1 MTDRDQAHTLVD
13 RVKKLD
19 GEDQLAT
26 GDIEILGV
34 EYTLR
39 FTQPEA
45 GRILSVLGLQRK
57 QRVTVFSP
65 WGREYQFSFDST
77 GPKHDVADA
86 LRSKIFDIHQKHY
99 GAAQ

>member
-13 RVKKLD
+13 QVKELD
-19 GEDQLAT
+19 EENQITT
-26 GDIEILGV
+26 GDIEILGA

-39 FTQPEA
+39 FDQPEA
-45 GRILSVLGLQRK
+45 GRILSVFGLKRK
-57 QRVTVFSP
+57 QQVTVFSP
-65 WGREYQFSFDST
+65 WGREYEFSFDST

-99 GAAQ
+99 GAIN